1 MELFWASKRILP
13 AAGDKHGSSTN
24 PLNYIADNDWVIREE
39 SGRERGHYSNRHDA
53 ESVGRLL
60 ARKRKAALMI
70 HEPTGD
76 VRTERASPRGWIAR
90 LFGW

>member
-1 MELFWASKRILP
+1 MAQAPI
-13 AAGDKHGSSTN
+13 HI
-24 PLNYIADNDWVIREE
+24 NYIADNDWVVRED

-76 VRTERASPRGWIAR
+76 VRTERASPSGWIAR